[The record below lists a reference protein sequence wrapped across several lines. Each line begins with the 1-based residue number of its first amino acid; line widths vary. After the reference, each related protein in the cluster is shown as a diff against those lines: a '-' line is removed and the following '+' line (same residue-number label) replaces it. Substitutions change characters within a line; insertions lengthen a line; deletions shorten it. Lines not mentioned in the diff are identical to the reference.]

1 MDCEGD
7 LCSEN
12 LEEQVQRQYQ
22 RGTVAGLHVVED
34 EQQSKVRLD
43 KVIEISL
50 LLVAQFMEPRNR
62 FHFNFTLLLL
72 LHMSCFASR
81 SSCAL
86 TIKLSYPKAFEIE
99 ENFHG
104 SGASDGDCWTLAAIR
119 SSGTEPRSP
128 GRRARAF
135 GDLSGFRS
143 GAQASHFPLC
153 LVWCG
158 FSVKSR

>member
-1 MDCEGD
+1 MDLKKDATTQTEAPHLSACVP
-7 LCSEN
+7 N
-12 LEEQVQRQYQ
+12 L
-22 RGTVAGLHVVED
+22 
-34 EQQSKVRLD
+34 
-43 KVIEISL
+43 IEISL

-62 FHFNFTLLLL
+62 FHFTLLLL